1 MPMLELAHETYQR
14 AGWKG
19 PRNPPVYPATDI
31 VDLVDFQGFSKGQPI
46 EGYKRLLE
54 EAPIYWQDER
64 QEEEPGYWA
73 IARYADIKEIS
84 KKPEIFSSQR
94 GGVNISYGDPANM
107 HPLLSTAA
115 LDNMIALDGEPH
127 VELRRQHMPFFTPGY
142 IRQLKDKVDA
152 EVARL
157 LDHLATKAPHC
168 NLVDEFSSQLPLFT
182 LAELLGVDQADRP
195 KLVQWMTDLE
205 MATYFGA
212 IREGYLEPTPE
223 MFAAYNGWEER
234 IKAFF
239 EYGMAA
245 IEDRRK
251 NPREDLMSA
260 IANAVVEGDPM
271 PDMYLKGAW
280 ELIFIAGNDTT
291 RNSISGMMRLLT
303 ENPDQKAKLLA
314 NMDLLPNAI
323 QEAVRLIS
331 PVIHM
336 KRTATQDSEIGGQ
349 KIAEGE
355 KLVMYYGAANRD
367 PAAFEDPHRFD
378 IARKNAANNLAF
390 GFGKHVCLGRQI
402 ALMQIE
408 SAYRGL
414 LARFPDMHM
423 DGEMVCA
430 PNNFVH
436 AITEMPVT
444 FSG

>member
-1 MPMLELAHETYQR
+1 MLELAHQNYRR
-14 AGWKG
+14 AGWRG
-19 PRNPPVYPATDI
+19 PRNPPVYEAEGI
-31 VDLVDFQGFSKGQPI
+31 ADLSNFEGFRAGHPI
-46 EGYKRLLE
+46 GSYTRLLA
-54 EAPIYWQDER
+54 EAPVYWQDEP
-64 QEEEPGYWA
+64 QEAEPGYWVVT
-73 IARYADIKEIS
+73 RYADIKTIS
-84 KKPEIFSSQR
+84 KQPEIFSSQK
-94 GGVNISYGDPANM
+94 GGVNISYGDPENL

-142 IRQLKDKVDA
+142 IRALKLKVDA
-152 EVARL
+152 EVTRL
-157 LDHLATKAPHC
+157 LDRLATRAPHC
-168 NLVDEFSSQLPLFT
+168 NLVDEFAAQLPLFT

-195 KLVQWMTDLE
+195 RLVQWMTDLE

-212 IREGYLEPTPE
+212 VREGLLAPTPE
-223 MFAAYNGWEER
+223 IMAAYNGWEER
-234 IKAFF
+234 IVEFF
-239 EYGMAA
+239 EYGMRE
-245 IEDRRK
+245 IKDRQE

-260 IANAVVEGDPM
+260 IANAIVAGDPM

-291 RNSISGMMRLLT
+291 RNSISGMMKLLT
-303 ENPDQKAKLLA
+303 ENPDQKAKLVADLG
-314 NMDLLPNAI
+314 LLPNAA
-323 QEAVRLIS
+323 QEAVRLVS

-349 KIAEGE
+349 KIAAGE
-355 KLVMYYGAANRD
+355 KVVMYYGAANRD
-367 PAAFEDPHRFD
+367 PAVFENPHAFD
-378 IARKNAANNLAF
+378 IERKNADRNLAF

-408 SAYRGL
+408 SAYRQML
-414 LARFPDMHM
+414 TRFPDMHM

-444 FSG
+444 FSA